1 MIDGILGWMGT
12 KYGERG
18 TERHPGELSTYSAML
33 WNRLRTEGS
42 NFGQPVNY
50 GHGMFSVRT
59 GTSSQVSVDLVARTC
74 SCLEFQEM
82 QFPCVHAVKCID
94 RSEVARS
101 SAMHSAYLAQN
112 VRDCYA
118 MPLRPVPILG
128 IQARSDLRQC
138 EAPEY
143 RRPAG
148 RPRTRRIRRWDQ
160 SARPSRPQ
168 RRQLL
173 PIRRRRRFRRN
184 QYRNI
189 SLAPLS

>member
-94 RSEVARS
+94 RSELARRLRLPCSKCERLLCDASEAGSNPRHS
-101 SAMHSAYLAQN
+101 SQ
-112 VRDCYA
+112 VR
-118 MPLRPVPILG
+118 LKKL
-128 IQARSDLRQC
+128 
-138 EAPEY
+138 
-143 RRPAG
+143 
-148 RPRTRRIRRWDQ
+148 
-160 SARPSRPQ
+160 
-168 RRQLL
+168 
-173 PIRRRRRFRRN
+173 
-184 QYRNI
+184 
-189 SLAPLS
+189 